1 MTPPALRDLALRLEA
16 APSLETEATF
26 AFSLARE
33 LRQRSAAWEQ
43 REQMAR
49 GLLSLLAELAPH
61 PQAALSLT
69 GPEGRLDMLHAPGG
83 VTPLQLSAWRA
94 RLQVGDG
101 PLHILDI
108 ADLHLACGE
117 PISLPLLLNGASLGS
132 LWLVPPAGEEALS
145 PVARLF
151 AEECA
156 PVLGLAFWRE
166 EARRLSRIDPV
177 TGLLTRRSFLERLD
191 VEFERVQR
199 YGGSLAVMRC
209 DLDWP
214 PLQLVDRDTLLFR
227 AARSLEQGL
236 RRSDALGRFGYG
248 EFIFLLPNTPE
259 SGARLV
265 AERLRRS
272 VILSHE
278 EAADPVTLSIG
289 LALFDDDP
297 SAAAL
302 LERADRA
309 VYRARRLGSNRVE
322 SEPRD

>member
-1 MTPPALRDLALRLEA
+1 MTPPALRDLALRLET
-16 APSLETEATF
+16 APSLETEAVF
-26 AFSLARE
+26 SFSLARE

-43 REQMAR
+43 REQLAR
-49 GLLSLLAELAPH
+49 GLLSLLAEVAPH

-83 VTPLQLSAWRA
+83 VTPSQLSAWRT

-108 ADLHLACGE
+108 AEVYVAGGE
-117 PISLPLLLNGASLGS
+117 PLSLPLSLHNVSLGS
-132 LWLVPPAGEEALS
+132 LWLVPQAGEVVPSRA
-145 PVARLF
+145 ARAF

-166 EARRLSRIDPV
+166 EARRMSRIDPV
-177 TGLLTRRSFLERLD
+177 TG
-191 VEFERVQR
+191 

-214 PLQLVDRDTLLFR
+214 PLQLVDRDALLFR
-227 AARSLEQGL
+227 AARALEQGL

-272 VILSHE
+272 VVLSHE
-278 EAADPVTLSIG
+278 GSGDPITLSLGI
-289 LALFDDDP
+289 ALFDDDA

-309 VYRARRLGSNRVE
+309 VYRARRLGTNRVE